1 MGKAARHRR
10 AAPLNPRAAALFG
23 AVCAT
28 LLLGSDGTPAAA
40 PQGVR
45 PVSAPSAPSA
55 TQAPQSAKPSV
66 CLIEPDT
73 VIDVGSQVVGV
84 VEQVHVRRGDR
95 IVKGQKVLSLRSD
108 VERAQADVARQRS
121 QIDAEVGAAQAA
133 LVLAEQKLRRAEAL
147 VVSSFVSDQAAEQ
160 ARAEREVA
168 VQKLNLAM
176 GQHQVSRLERR
187 VIDAQLDLRSV
198 RSPLTGVVVERY
210 VNAGERVEERP
221 MLRVASIDPLRVEL
235 MVPSSRYGS
244 VTEGD
249 KLTIHPDLPGAKPVS
264 AKVEQVD
271 RVMDAASNTFRVRL
285 SLPNPG
291 YRLPAGLRCKAD
303 LPGDAA
309 GAAPTGNGPQA
320 RDGATTPSNSRPVTT
335 VVQPRPV
342 TRAAAVME

>member
-1 MGKAARHRR
+1 MGKAARDRR
-10 AAPLNPRAAALFG
+10 TGPLNPRAAALFG

-45 PVSAPSAPSA
+45 PVSAPST
-55 TQAPQSAKPSV
+55 TQAPQATKPSV

-84 VEQVHVRRGDR
+84 VDRVHVRRGDK
-95 IVKGQKVLSLRSD
+95 IAKGQKLVSLRSD

-133 LVLAEQKLRRAEAL
+133 LVLAEQKWRRADAL
-147 VVSSFVSDQAAEQ
+147 VASNFVSDQAAEQ

-187 VIDAQLDLRSV
+187 VVDAQLDLRSV
-198 RSPLTGVVVERY
+198 RSPIGGVVVERY

-221 MLRVASIDPLRVEL
+221 LLRVASIDPLRVEL

-249 KLTIHPDLPGAKPVS
+249 KLTIHPELPGAAAVS

-291 YRLPAGLRCKAD
+291 YRLPAGLRCRAD

-309 GAAPTGNGPQA
+309 GATPAGNGPHA
-320 RDGATTPSNSRPVTT
+320 SSGATAPSNPRLTTT
-335 VVQPRPV
+335 VVQPRPI